1 MVECSENYGLS
12 CILCFALAVDKVCTY
27 YKKHDYE
34 QEKQAPLRVG
44 IICRIDGYVIF
55 IKNSVQ
61 GHYQSDY
68 AAEGAAEGNGL
79 VGISVNAYSR
89 CVVHYG
95 AY

>member
-1 MVECSENYGLS
+1 MVEYSENNGLS
-12 CILCFALAVDKVCTY
+12 CILCFALAVDKICACAE
-27 YKKHDYE
+27 KHGYQ

-68 AAEGAAEGNGL
+68 AAEGTAEGDCL
-79 VGISVNAYSR
+79 ISISVNAYSR
-89 CVVHYG
+89 CVVNYG